1 MQETTSTGSVRFTHL
16 SSPTIPNFSDY
27 PAGSTPLRNTILR
40 RSLIFTEVKNMER
53 FNQLQDLVKSMEG
66 DFEKFYVKHNKA
78 AGVRVRKHM
87 QELRSLAQEIRAEIS
102 TLKNTK
108 NETA

>member
-1 MQETTSTGSVRFTHL
+1 
-16 SSPTIPNFSDY
+16 
-27 PAGSTPLRNTILR
+27 
-40 RSLIFTEVKNMER
+40 MER
-53 FNQLQDLVKSMEG
+53 FNQLQELVKSMEG